1 MPTPAPPA
9 PRPVLLTAPAAQ
21 TPGAP
26 HPDRHAA
33 PPPLPAPTPLP
44 SLLQASKAPIPQ
56 APMGPSAS
64 PLPDVRHIVVLRP
77 NAIGDYVF
85 ALPALHA
92 LRASHPAARIT
103 LLGKPWH
110 AGFLHGRPGPVSD
123 VIAMPPLPG
132 IGAAPDAPMPESAR
146 QLVAALRNM
155 RIDVALQMY
164 GGGAYSNA
172 FVASL
177 GAAVSIG
184 ATTPGAPALDRTIV
198 YSRLANRRIE
208 LLQIAGLA
216 GARPHLVSPE
226 LEVTATDRALAAQV
240 LPHFSGARMVVVHP
254 GASDPRRCWPPAAF
268 AAVADALA
276 DAGAQ
281 IVISAT
287 DNEADT
293 ARAVAGHMRRRP
305 IDLTGR
311 LPLPALCGLL
321 DRAEL
326 IVSND
331 TGPLHLAMALG
342 KPAVGVFWLTNMIE
356 SCPLTQHLLRPALS
370 TRIHC
375 PVCGEENLHTR
386 CPHDA
391 SFVADVAHD
400 EVIALALELFRD
412 TK

>member
-1 MPTPAPPA
+1 MSTPAPSARTPAPPQAQLMA
-9 PRPVLLTAPAAQ
+9 P
-21 TPGAP
+21 G
-26 HPDRHAA
+26 
-33 PPPLPAPTPLP
+33 
-44 SLLQASKAPIPQ
+44 
-56 APMGPSAS
+56 S
-64 PLPDVRHIVVLRP
+64 PLPDVRHIVALRP

-85 ALPALHA
+85 ALPALHG
-92 LRASHPAARIT
+92 LRASYPAARIT

-110 AGFLHGRPGPVSD
+110 ASFLHGRPGPVSD
-123 VIAMPPLPG
+123 VIVMPALPG
-132 IGAAPDAPMPESAR
+132 IGAPPDGSTPDSAR

-155 RIDVALQMY
+155 RIDLALQMY
-164 GGGAYSNA
+164 GGGTYSNA

-177 GAAVSIG
+177 GATVSIG
-184 ATTPGAPALDRTIV
+184 AATPGAPPLDRTIA

-208 LLQIAGLA
+208 LLQIAALA
-216 GARPHLVSPE
+216 GARPSLVSPE
-226 LEVTATDRALAAQV
+226 LEVTAADRAMADRI
-240 LPHFSGARMVVVHP
+240 LPDHAGARLVVMHP
-254 GASDPRRCWPPAAF
+254 GASDPRRCWAPAGF

-287 DNEADT
+287 EAEADT
-293 ARAVAGHMRRRP
+293 ARALVQHMRHRP

-311 LPLPALCGLL
+311 LPLAGLCGLL

-331 TGPLHLAMALG
+331 TGPLHLALALG

-356 SCPLTQHLLRPALS
+356 SCPLAQHLLRPALS
-370 TRIHC
+370 MRVHC
-375 PVCGEENLHTR
+375 PVCGEENLRTR
-386 CPHDA
+386 CAHDA
-391 SFVADVAHD
+391 SFVADVGHD

>member
-1 MPTPAPPA
+1 MSTTAPNA
-9 PRPVLLTAPAAQ
+9 PRRAPSPALL
-21 TPGAP
+21 
-26 HPDRHAA
+26 AA
-33 PPPLPAPTPLP
+33 PSPAPLP
-44 SLLQASKAPIPQ
+44 SLLRAGTAPTPQ
-56 APMGPSAS
+56 AHMEPSAS

-92 LRASHPAARIT
+92 LRDSYPAARIT

-110 AGFLHGRPGPVSD
+110 ADFLHGRPGPVSD

-132 IGAAPDAPMPESAR
+132 IGAPPDAPTPESAR
-146 QLVAALRNM
+146 QLVAALRNL
-155 RIDVALQMY
+155 RIDLALQMY
-164 GGGAYSNA
+164 GGGTYSNA

-177 GAAVSIG
+177 GAAVSVG

-208 LLQIAGLA
+208 LLQIAALA
-216 GARPHLVSPE
+216 GARAHLASPE
-226 LEVTATDRALAAQV
+226 LEVTPADRAMADQILPRLA
-240 LPHFSGARMVVVHP
+240 GARLAVVHP
-254 GASDPRRCWPPAAF
+254 GASDPRRRWPPARF
-268 AAVADALA
+268 AAVADALG

-287 DNEADT
+287 DAEAD
-293 ARAVAGHMRRRP
+293 AAKAVVGHMRHRP

-321 DRAEL
+321 GRAEL

-331 TGPLHLAMALG
+331 TGPLHLALALG

-356 SCPLTQHLLRPALS
+356 SCPLAQHLLRPALA

-375 PVCGEENLHTR
+375 PLCGEENLHTR
-386 CPHDA
+386 CAHDA
-391 SFVADVAHD
+391 SFVGDVGCD
-400 EVIALALELFRD
+400 EVIALALELFRE
-412 TK
+412 TQ

>member
-1 MPTPAPPA
+1 MHTS
-9 PRPVLLTAPAAQ
+9 
-21 TPGAP
+21 AP
-26 HPDRHAA
+26 HA
-33 PPPLPAPTPLP
+33 
-44 SLLQASKAPIPQ
+44 
-56 APMGPSAS
+56 
-64 PLPDVRHIVVLRP
+64 PLPDVCHIVVLRP

-92 LRASHPAARIT
+92 LRASYPSARIT

-110 AGFLHGRPGPVSD
+110 AAFLHGRPGPVSD
-123 VIAMPPLPG
+123 VIVMPPLPG
-132 IGAAPDAPMPESAR
+132 IGAPPDGPTPESAR

-177 GAAVSIG
+177 GAAVSVG
-184 ATTPGAPALDRTIV
+184 AATPGAPALDRTIV

-208 LLQIAGLA
+208 LLQIAALV
-216 GARPHLVSPE
+216 GARPRLVSPE
-226 LEVTATDRALAAQV
+226 LEITAADRALADQA
-240 LPHFSGARMVVVHP
+240 LPHLAGARLVVVHP
-254 GASDPRRCWPPAAF
+254 GASDPRRCWPPAGF

-287 DNEADT
+287 DTEADT
-293 ARAVAGHMRRRP
+293 AKAVVRHMRHRP
-305 IDLTGR
+305 VDLTGR

-326 IVSND
+326 IVAND
-331 TGPLHLAMALG
+331 TGPLHLALALG

-356 SCPLTQHLLRPALS
+356 SCPLAQHLLRPALS

-386 CPHDA
+386 CAHDA
-391 SFVADVAHD
+391 SFVADVGRD
-400 EVIALALELFRD
+400 EVIALALELFRE

>member
-1 MPTPAPPA
+1 MPTPAAPASRSVPPA
-9 PRPVLLTAPAAQ
+9 APTAE
-21 TPGAP
+21 TLGAS
-26 HPDRHAA
+26 
-33 PPPLPAPTPLP
+33 LPARHPAPLP
-44 SLLQASKAPIPQ
+44 SLAQAGNVPTPQ
-56 APMGPSAS
+56 TQVEPSAS
-64 PLPDVRHIVVLRP
+64 LLPDVRHIVVLRP
-77 NAIGDYVF
+77 NAIGDYIF

-92 LRASHPAARIT
+92 LRASYPAARIT

-184 ATTPGAPALDRTIV
+184 ATTPGAPELDRTIV
-198 YSRLANRRIE
+198 YSRLANRRVE
-208 LLQIAGLA
+208 LLQIAALA

-226 LEVTATDRALAAQV
+226 LEVTAADRALAAQI
-240 LPHFSGARMVVVHP
+240 LPGLAGARMVVVHP
-254 GASDPRRCWPPAAF
+254 GASDPRRRWPPAAF
-268 AAVADALA
+268 AAVADVLA

-287 DNEADT
+287 DSEADT
-293 ARAVAGHMRRRP
+293 ARAVVGHMRHRP
-305 IDLTGR
+305 VDLTGR

-321 DRAEL
+321 DRARL

-331 TGPLHLAMALG
+331 TGPLHLALALN
-342 KPAVGVFWLTNMIE
+342 KPAVGIFWLTNMIE
-356 SCPLTQHLLRPALS
+356 SCPLAQHLLRPALS

-391 SFVADVAHD
+391 SFVADVGQD